1 MRAFRRFRAVR
12 KVRADVR
19 FGKEVTM
26 YNFQAPLFWF
36 KFVFLAEILVAEILI
51 VYRMKKKKRFRP
63 TISGV

>member
-1 MRAFRRFRAVR
+1 
-12 KVRADVR
+12 
-19 FGKEVTM
+19 M